1 VKGKKLYVGNLN
13 YGVTRE
19 DLERLFSA
27 HGEVLH
33 VQLIEGKG
41 FAFLEMSTQA
51 EAEKAKKE
59 LNGQDHQGR
68 NLFVDEAKPPKSRK
82 KRGGGRG

>member
-1 VKGKKLYVGNLN
+1 MKGKKLYVGNLD
-13 YGVTRE
+13 YGVSRE
-19 DLERLFSA
+19 ELEQLFSA

-51 EAEKAKKE
+51 EAERAKKE
-59 LNGQDHQGR
+59 LNGLDHKGR
-68 NLFVDEAKPPKSRK
+68 NLFVDEAKPPRSRK
-82 KRGGGRG
+82 RRGGRG